1 MKKKVKDSINSV
13 PRKYRELV
21 TKYNNSKTY
30 QEKFMIDKGLT
41 GRSGRGKKLAKQLE
55 ILEDFAIDKMQ

>member
-41 GRSGRGKKLAKQLE
+41 GRSGRGKKLAK
-55 ILEDFAIDKMQ
+55 